1 MGNHF
6 VKKYTNEEIAKAV
19 KKVFDCRPA
28 AIIRELNL
36 RNIKFLPTAS
46 YGHMG
51 RTDLDVK
58 WEETDMAETLRKAA
72 AGI

>member
-1 MGNHF
+1 MVDTFGTG
-6 VKKYTNEEIAKAV
+6 KYTNEEIAKAV

-51 RTDLDVK
+51 RTDLEVK
-58 WEETDMAETLRKAA
+58 WEETDKVDALLKAVE
-72 AGI
+72 G